1 MIGFTNKVLPVS
13 SVALGNSSQTRP
25 SSGRVRVLI
34 VDDEPSIR
42 RAIARGLIAS
52 RFVVDTAESAMAAL
66 DLLRARPIDVV
77 LLDHDMPEMDALTI
91 LSHIRR
97 GGMGVEVV
105 AMVAAGDE
113 AARAAALQG
122 GAYEVLT
129 KPLTDSGTAQA
140 SILRA
145 AERRSLLRR
154 ISTLEASGERDP
166 AARIVGA
173 SKQMQELDRRAFS
186 VAPSSSPVLIL
197 GERGTGKGLFARAIH
212 QRSNRAHGPF
222 VSLNVSALP
231 AEAVEHELFGDGEP
245 ETGGKPGVFFL
256 GEGGSVV
263 LEEVGDLPS
272 GAQSKLLRA
281 VTEGHFTPVRS
292 VKPRP
297 FNVRLISTSRGDIR
311 GRVASGHFQEELFSR
326 LSVVPLE
333 LPPLR
338 RRREDIP
345 ILAHHFLKLS
355 AARVSKDVRRI
366 GVDALRA
373 LRDHVWP
380 GNVTELE
387 AAIEQAAVTA
397 PGDAIRAGDLHLG
410 VLSEAE
416 ESSDEHG
423 HSHGRDGRGRRVG
436 LRCGE
441 GPSHRGL

>member
-1 MIGFTNKVLPVS
+1 M
-13 SVALGNSSQTRP
+13 
-25 SSGRVRVLI
+25 
-34 VDDEPSIR
+34 
-42 RAIARGLIAS
+42 
-52 RFVVDTAESAMAAL
+52 
-66 DLLRARPIDVV
+66 
-77 LLDHDMPEMDALTI
+77 
-91 LSHIRR
+91 
-97 GGMGVEVV
+97 
-105 AMVAAGDE
+105 
-113 AARAAALQG
+113 
-122 GAYEVLT
+122 
-129 KPLTDSGTAQA
+129 
-140 SILRA
+140 
-145 AERRSLLRR
+145 
-154 ISTLEASGERDP
+154 
-166 AARIVGA
+166 
-173 SKQMQELDRRAFS
+173 
-186 VAPSSSPVLIL
+186 
-197 GERGTGKGLFARAIH
+197 
-212 QRSNRAHGPF
+212 
-222 VSLNVSALP
+222 SALP

-245 ETGGKPGVFFL
+245 ETGGKPGCFFL

-297 FNVRLISTSRGDIR
+297 FNMRLISTSRGDIR

-333 LPPLR
+333 LR
-338 RRREDIP
+338 RCVAGPKYPDPRAIT
-345 ILAHHFLKLS
+345 LKLS

-423 HSHGRDGRGRRVG
+423 PLTVVT
-436 LRCGE
+436 GE
-441 GPSHRGL
+441 VAELAYAAAKDRLSRPLIQRT